1 MLQFVHYRV
10 EDAGYRTIQCI
21 GYYVVVIYV
30 IDDVLARAVWQTSHV
45 YIRKVTFSYRYTSA
59 QRNSSLGVVQVYKKK
74 VSSIKI

>member
-30 IDDVLARAVWQTSHV
+30 IDDVLARAVWQTCHV
-45 YIRKVTFSYRYTSA
+45 YI
-59 QRNSSLGVVQVYKKK
+59 
-74 VSSIKI
+74 

>member
-30 IDDVLARAVWQTSHV
+30 IDDVLARAVWQTCHV
-45 YIRKVTFSYRYTSA
+45 YIRKVTIFLSLHERTAKLKPWRCTS
-59 QRNSSLGVVQVYKKK
+59 
-74 VSSIKI
+74 I